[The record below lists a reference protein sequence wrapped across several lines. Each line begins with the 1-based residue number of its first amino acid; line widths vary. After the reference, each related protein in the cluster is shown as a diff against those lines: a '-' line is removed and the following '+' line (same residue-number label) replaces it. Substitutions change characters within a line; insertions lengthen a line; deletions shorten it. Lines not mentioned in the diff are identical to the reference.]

1 MEELA
6 SLCASFDMPML
17 HALAEQ
23 SEAAVLFHEG
33 DPKAALVL
41 LRRAWSRWLNLDAP
55 FEAARCRALLA
66 SLCAALGDVE
76 SARLEREA
84 ARAAFSEL
92 GAAPDLSALESS
104 ALESSAL
111 ESSALEHSAPVAPD
125 AGTAQLPTS
134 ADDVGHAAAAGPLT
148 ARETE
153 VVRLVSAGL
162 SNRDIAAELFISE
175 KTVARHL
182 SNIFTKL
189 GLTSRAAAT
198 AYAYRHGLV

>member
-1 MEELA
+1 M
-6 SLCASFDMPML
+6 
-17 HALAEQ
+17 
-23 SEAAVLFHEG
+23 
-33 DPKAALVL
+33 
-41 LRRAWSRWLNLDAP
+41 
-55 FEAARCRALLA
+55 AR
-66 SLCAALGDVE
+66 LCAALGDEE
-76 SARLEREA
+76 SAQLEREA
-84 ARAAFSEL
+84 ARAVFSEL
-92 GAAPDLSALESS
+92 GAAPALAGLELSGLESS
-104 ALESSAL
+104 ALEQ
-111 ESSALEHSAPVAPD
+111 SAPVAPD
-125 AGTAQLPTS
+125 ARTAPLPVS
-134 ADDVGHAAAAGPLT
+134 ANDVGPAAAGPLT